1 MLRRY
6 WPGLVA
12 LLLVLLF
19 LWWLRPVFHG
29 LVMFFYTSPIVWF
42 PPIVILAIAFGLRR
56 YRRPKLSKRDLELLS
71 GRESDEPNG
80 ARRHLPSAGVGVVA
94 GLAFA
99 AFVLGASFKGPLTS
113 RAIYKHTDYASI
125 GGLPEGGVVRLVPQ
139 EVAVQIASSG
149 FNSPTEKLTDFRSIV
164 TPEGL
169 AWTAFRTPDGAFRV
183 FSKKSQGIVT
193 LNAESTERRVKTSD
207 AELDVAPGQLLTD
220 NLRWRLL
227 KRHYLIDLA
236 NPVGALDA
244 TGRPI
249 IIVPYLSYKG
259 WLIRRPVLGGVFV
272 VHPDGKIEDLS
283 PDEAR
288 KRPEITSTGRLFPDT
303 LARRIQDAYAYKRGI
318 WNRFFVHEEQTQISD
333 TESNQ
338 QPYLIAFGSKPA
350 QWVTVAEPYGQ
361 AFAANAI
368 FLTDTVTG
376 KTQIWRVSRN
386 ASLSG
391 NRRAVQTVR
400 SVSIPGV
407 VFAGEGSRGTGGR
420 FKVVEPRP
428 VFVRGRLLYLVSI
441 IPENGNSVSKSVVVD
456 AARNKVVAIF
466 DNDTDPSADQATLH
480 YLATGELDRNALP
493 GGATTEPATTPTPN
507 RQPSQ
512 TPKRAPT
519 DVQRRLDRLIQ
530 QQRDT
535 LRETENLRK
544 QVGRSK

>member
-6 WPGLVA
+6 WPGLVV

-42 PPIVILAIAFGLRR
+42 PPIAILTIGFALRR
-56 YRRPKLSKRDLELLS
+56 YRRPKLSKRDLELLG
-71 GRESDEPNG
+71 GREGEGSNGG
-80 ARRHLPSAGVGVVA
+80 ARRHLPSVGVGVVV
-94 GLAFA
+94 GLAFV
-99 AFVLGASFKGPLTS
+99 AFLLGAAFKGPLTS

-149 FNSPTEKLTDFRSIV
+149 FNSPTEKLTDFRSVV

-169 AWTAFRTPDGAFRV
+169 AWTAFRTPDGVFRI
-183 FSKKSQGIVT
+183 FSKKSQGTVT
-193 LNAESTERRVKTSD
+193 LNAESTERRVKASD
-207 AELDVAPGQLLTD
+207 AELDIAPGQLLTD

-236 NPVGALDA
+236 NPVGALDPK
-244 TGRPI
+244 GQPI

-272 VHPDGKIEDLS
+272 VHPDGEIEDLS

-288 KRPEITSTGRLFPDT
+288 ERPEITSTGRLFPDT
-303 LARRIQDAYAYKRGI
+303 LARRFQDAYAYKRGI

-333 TESNQ
+333 TENNH
-338 QPYLIAFGSKPA
+338 QPYLIDFGDRGAK
-350 QWVTVAEPYGQ
+350 WVTVAEPYGQ

-376 KTQIWRVSRN
+376 KTEIWRVSRN
-386 ASLSG
+386 ESLSG

-407 VFAGEGSRGTGGR
+407 VFAGEGARGTGGR

-466 DNDTDPSADQATLH
+466 DNDTDPSADQATLN
-480 YLATGELDRNALP
+480 YLATGELDRAAVP
-493 GGATTEPATTPTPN
+493 GATNEPATAPTPA
-507 RQPSQ
+507 RQPSKA
-512 TPKRAPT
+512 PKKAPSNI
-519 DVQRRLDRLIQ
+519 QRRLDRLIQ

-535 LRETENLRK
+535 LRETEKLR
-544 QVGRSK
+544 QEIERSK